1 MIKRAFSKIVKRLSS
16 LRFRFLVVFF
26 FAALIGIGV
35 YVSTHAISIAYIDTV
50 YTSEE
55 NKDKREQNYLEDLQQ
70 FIDDNEISIEN
81 TSKISEW
88 VRANRYVYLLL
99 SKEGEIFFT
108 SDDATN
114 DGDESDGTDGDTD
127 DDTDGDGKGDESG
140 NGVTVK
146 YPSREELLNKANEN
160 EHIIDL
166 KDGVATASFVEFTEY
181 LYYDV
186 VNIATLVIAFSIML
200 FIIMLYIKR
209 VTGRILDL
217 GESVNTVAAGNT
229 GSVISV
235 SGKDEIATLAANVEN
250 MRSSMVENYEKEKAA
265 LADLLALKKEYSYTV
280 LVFVTTVEGLEM
292 GTQKRPGKLVTKY
305 GKDLC
310 IVDFALSTENALL
323 AWLKKHF
330 DAEGIAVT
338 AQPLRELLLLVGNSM
353 DLLSHEVK
361 KLSAYLHQNGRSEL
375 TAEDVQA
382 VTAATVRSD
391 AFALSNAVYEGN
403 RTLALEA
410 IREMKAERVDS
421 MVALGMLVRIYHELL
436 PVAILTEDGKDTKD
450 IEAAL
455 KINPFRLKHMTKAVR
470 TMGLARLGES
480 IAALSEMDVASK
492 NGGVSGYSAIEM
504 FLMQYL

>member
-55 NKDKREQNYLEDLQQ
+55 NKDKREQEYLEDLQQ
-70 FIDDNEISIEN
+70 FIEENDISLEN

-88 VRANRYVYLLL
+88 VRSNRYVYLLL

-114 DGDESDGTDGDTD
+114 DDDESNPSDGDTD
-127 DDTDGDGKGDESG
+127 TDADSDTKGDESG

-186 VNIATLVIAFSIML
+186 INIATIVIAFSIML
-200 FIIMLYIKR
+200 FIMMFYIKR

-229 GSVISV
+229 GSVIAV

-250 MRSSMVENYEKEKAA
+250 MRSSMVENYEKERAALNANSELITSMSHDIRTPLTVLLGYLDIMQATSEGDEQMQGYIKAA
-265 LADLLALKKEYSYTV
+265 ESTALRLKRLSDDMFGYL
-280 LVFVTTVEGLEM
+280 LVF
-292 GTQKRPGKLVTKY
+292 
-305 GKDLC
+305 
-310 IVDFALSTENALL
+310 
-323 AWLKKHF
+323 
-330 DAEGIAVT
+330 
-338 AQPLRELLLLVGNSM
+338 GNSGSGPTM
-353 DLLSHEVK
+353 ETYNADTLIGQMLSEHILLIGESGYNIDASGIDHDSLWGKEI
-361 KLSAYLHQNGRSEL
+361 
-375 TAEDVQA
+375 
-382 VTAATVRSD
+382 VTDPQS
-391 AFALSNAVYEGN
+391 
-403 RTLALEA
+403 
-410 IREMKAERVDS
+410 
-421 MVALGMLVRIYHELL
+421 LVRIFDNAFSNLYKYADKEKPIKIVISAQACQIIVEISNYIRKDGEMVESNGIGLRTCKKL
-436 PVAILTEDGKDTKD
+436 AEQLKAGFECGGDGERYTVKLTLTTK
-450 IEAAL
+450 
-455 KINPFRLKHMTKAVR
+455 
-470 TMGLARLGES
+470 
-480 IAALSEMDVASK
+480 
-492 NGGVSGYSAIEM
+492 
-504 FLMQYL
+504 